1 VTSTGRRRRFERS
14 DEAEFMSVVEFEVLA
29 RVMGVE
35 LVVSGTVTKV
45 VGNSYRT
52 VAAEFGS

>member
-1 VTSTGRRRRFERS
+1 
-14 DEAEFMSVVEFEVLA
+14 MSVVEFEVLA